1 MKTLKIYFLLM
12 LLIQTISISAQ
23 SVISGKITN
32 NDSSPIVGA
41 TILLSNGMD
50 STYITGTT
58 SDLDGRFKMINV
70 KSGNYFLSLSMIGYK
85 KANIPLQIKESMNLE
100 LGDITLEEDSY
111 ILSTVNII
119 GKRPPI
125 KAEPGKMTVN
135 LSSALLSTDGN
146 ILDALRKLPGV
157 IVQNDGTIILNGKS
171 GANVLMDD
179 KVTYLSGENLI
190 NYLRSIPA
198 SSIEN
203 IELISQPSSKHDASG
218 SSGIINIQKK
228 KIKEQGISLTASSG
242 LEQGK
247 HTKGNENLTLNFH
260 HNKLNMYADYSYYWG
275 KDFIELSVSGHY
287 LDPMTLKPLEL
298 RKDFDSDI
306 NRQYKG
312 HYIKTGSSMTCRR
325 R

>member
-218 SSGIINIQKK
+218 SSGIINIQKNQRTRYK
-228 KIKEQGISLTASSG
+228 PYSFLRSG
-242 LEQGK
+242 
-247 HTKGNENLTLNFH
+247 T
-260 HNKLNMYADYSYYWG
+260 
-275 KDFIELSVSGHY
+275 
-287 LDPMTLKPLEL
+287 
-298 RKDFDSDI
+298 RKT
-306 NRQYKG
+306 Y
-312 HYIKTGSSMTCRR
+312 
-325 R
+325 

>member
-1 MKTLKIYFLLM
+1 
-12 LLIQTISISAQ
+12 
-23 SVISGKITN
+23 
-32 NDSSPIVGA
+32 
-41 TILLSNGMD
+41 
-50 STYITGTT
+50 
-58 SDLDGRFKMINV
+58 
-70 KSGNYFLSLSMIGYK
+70 MIGYK

-203 IELISQPSSKHDASG
+203 IELISQPSSTRCFRQFGHHKHSKKENQRTRYKPYSFLRSG
-218 SSGIINIQKK
+218 
-228 KIKEQGISLTASSG
+228 T
-242 LEQGK
+242 
-247 HTKGNENLTLNFH
+247 
-260 HNKLNMYADYSYYWG
+260 
-275 KDFIELSVSGHY
+275 
-287 LDPMTLKPLEL
+287 
-298 RKDFDSDI
+298 RKT
-306 NRQYKG
+306 Y
-312 HYIKTGSSMTCRR
+312 
-325 R
+325 